1 MQDHRAADL
10 VEREAAA
17 LAALLEP
24 RALDAGVPGCPGW
37 RLVDLARHTGGVHR
51 WATAA
56 LAAPPDGDPGDEHSG
71 PDADDA
77 VRAWFAEGAAALAAA
92 LRATP
97 PTRPCWT
104 FAVPE
109 APATAAFW
117 GRRQVLET
125 ALHRW
130 DGESAL
136 AASGLGAAPDPA
148 AWLED
153 GVAADGVAE
162 VAGVMAP
169 RQVRLGRTPELPGA
183 LALQSP
189 SGRSVLGRGSEP
201 VAELTGPAPALLLLL
216 WRRTTLEAEL
226 SSGRLVLAG
235 SRDAAEQLLSGALTP

>member
-1 MQDHRAADL
+1 MQNHRAADL

-17 LAALLEP
+17 LAALLAP
-24 RALDAGVPGCPGW
+24 GALQAPVPACPGW
-37 RLVDLARHTGGVHR
+37 SLVDLARHTGGVHR
-51 WATAA
+51 WAAAA
-56 LAAPPDGDPGDEHSG
+56 LAAPPDGDPGDEPGG
-71 PDADDA
+71 PEDDSE
-77 VRAWFAEGAAALAAA
+77 VRGWFTAGAAALVAA

-130 DGESAL
+130 DAESAL
-136 AASGLGAAPDPA
+136 AAAGLGAAPDPA

-162 VAGVMAP
+162 VADVVLP
-169 RQVRLGRTPELPGA
+169 RQVRLGRTPPLPGA
-183 LALQSP
+183 LALQST
-189 SGRSVLGRGSEP
+189 SGRCVLGQGSEP
-201 VAELTGPAPALLLLL
+201 AAELTGPAPALLLLL
-216 WRRTTLEAEL
+216 WRRTALEAEL
-226 SSGRLVLAG
+226 ASGRLALAG
-235 SRDAAEQLLSGALTP
+235 SREAADRLLSGALTP